1 MIEPKHE
8 ASLLAE
14 EKSLWAGQMFVIM
27 LIIFLLN
34 IKVVIFSSV
43 WFLLKKVIKT
53 CFFLKKRNRN
63 RFKPTGFGSV
73 TFNYFGEKT
82 GFSGL
87 ARFFL
92 VWLGFF
98 SV

>member
-34 IKVVIFSSV
+34 IKGGYFQFGLVFI
-43 WFLLKKVIKT
+43 KKSNQNLF
-53 CFFLKKRNRN
+53 FFLKRNRN

-82 GFSGL
+82 GL
-87 ARFFL
+87 ARFFFGL
-92 VWLGFF
+92 IF
-98 SV
+98 SVSGL

>member
-8 ASLLAE
+8 ASLLTE
-14 EKSLWAGQMFVIM
+14 EKSLWLDKCIT
-27 LIIFLLN
+27 LLLN
-34 IKVVIFSSV
+34 IKGDYFRFGLVFI
-43 WFLLKKVIKT
+43 KKSNQNR
-53 CFFLKKRNRN
+53 FFLKKRNQN

>member
-34 IKVVIFSSV
+34 IKGGYFQFGLVFI
-43 WFLLKKVIKT
+43 KKSNQNL
-53 CFFLKKRNRN
+53 FF
-63 RFKPTGFGSV
+63 F
-73 TFNYFGEKT
+73 
-82 GFSGL
+82 
-87 ARFFL
+87 
-92 VWLGFF
+92 
-98 SV
+98 